1 MDLHKLSLQFNQTI
15 VVEDPE
21 DGFGR
26 YFLDIGSFI
35 TLREKG
41 NGNNNIDARFID
53 IDTGLYIDITAL
65 ALSNSETPKSDL
77 AELPKNFEIKDNNY
91 KPANELL
98 QIYNCRN
105 NHFNSYDELSPLMKS
120 SVEGEI
126 GYTHQDI
133 PQY

>member
-65 ALSNSETPKSDL
+65 ALSNSETPKV
-77 AELPKNFEIKDNNY
+77 I
-91 KPANELL
+91 
-98 QIYNCRN
+98 
-105 NHFNSYDELSPLMKS
+105 
-120 SVEGEI
+120 
-126 GYTHQDI
+126 
-133 PQY
+133 

>member
-1 MDLHKLSLQFNQTI
+1 MVHYYHGIGMVWHSWDNDIDVQVPIMDLHKLSLQFNQTI

-65 ALSNSETPKSDL
+65 ALS
-77 AELPKNFEIKDNNY
+77 IV
-91 KPANELL
+91 KP
-98 QIYNCRN
+98 Q
-105 NHFNSYDELSPLMKS
+105 K
-120 SVEGEI
+120 
-126 GYTHQDI
+126 
-133 PQY
+133 